1 MRARIGVVGLAAND
15 AKLAARALSG
25 LLGPRSPRLKALI
38 FFAVF
43 ALLHAVAY
51 LAATR
56 FAPAEDT
63 AAGLRQMDM
72 AARSATIL
80 LLPWTIAATMTAVTR
95 MLFQRG
101 DLDLLLTSPLSPRR
115 IVAARLLG
123 QAFESVAGL
132 GLILLPFAHVNAALG
147 RPHWLAIYPALAA
160 AGLIGAGLG
169 FLIALHLFF
178 LVGARRARLVSQ
190 IVATL
195 VGASAVV
202 VAQILALLPDAWRVT
217 VFAAF
222 SARAGEG
229 DVLGRLFEIPER
241 AALGEFGPL
250 VAWLGIATALFA
262 FAVFVRGPAFVAA
275 AMASAGAPSSAGR
288 ANARPRFLAGLGG
301 ALRVKE
307 HRLLM
312 RDPWLI
318 SQMMMQAIYTVP
330 VGIVMWRHGGVTGAP
345 AVAFGPMLVII
356 AGQFAGAL
364 AWLAL
369 SAEDAPDF
377 LMTAPATRGQ
387 IERAKLAA
395 ILQPVAMTMA
405 IPMLILVA
413 IAPFGGLVAVVCA
426 GGASASGALLML
438 WRQAPARRGMVLR
451 RHSQSK
457 ALALGEHWLSMLWA
471 ATDAV
476 AAFGSWTFLVPL
488 ALVAVTL
495 WFIRPARVKPVPPLV
510 AATALPTPAA

>member
-1 MRARIGVVGLAAND
+1 LSSRIGVIGLALND
-15 AKLAARALSG
+15 AKLAIRALSS

-38 FFAVF
+38 FFSVF

-56 FAPAEDT
+56 FAPSEHT
-63 AAGLRQMDM
+63 AAGLRQMEV

-123 QAFESVAGL
+123 QAFESVAAI

-169 FLIALHLFF
+169 FLIALNLFF
-178 LVGARRARLVSQ
+178 LVGARRARIVSQ

-202 VAQILALLPDAWRVT
+202 VAQILALLPEAWRQA
-217 VFAAF
+217 VFSAF
-222 SARAGEG
+222 SAQAGQG
-229 DVLGRLFEIPER
+229 DFFGRLLEIPER
-241 AALGEFGPL
+241 AALGDFGPL

-288 ANARPRFLAGLGG
+288 TNGRPQFLIGLGG

-307 HRLLM
+307 HRLLA

-318 SQMMMQAIYTVP
+318 SQMLMQALYTVP
-330 VGIVMWRHGGVTGAP
+330 VGIVMWRHGGVTAAP
-345 AVAFGPMLVII
+345 GVAFGPMLVII
-356 AGQFAGAL
+356 AGQFSGAL

-387 IERAKLAA
+387 IERAKLVA
-395 ILQPVAMTMA
+395 ILEPVAITMA
-405 IPMLILVA
+405 VPMLMLMWA
-413 IAPFGGLVAVVCA
+413 APFGGLTAIACA
-426 GGASASGALLML
+426 AGASASGALLML

-457 ALALGEHWLSMLWA
+457 VLALGEHWLSMLWA
-471 ATDAV
+471 ATDAI
-476 AAFGSWTFLVPL
+476 AAFGSWTFVVPL
-488 ALVAVTL
+488 AMVAVTL
-495 WFIRPARVKPVPPLV
+495 WFVSPSRAARIAPV
-510 AATALPTPAA
+510 AATA